1 MKIPAKK
8 APGNLN
14 AYLVCMVVEPSRQ
27 LKVSSRVASNMQT
40 QTRYVADL
48 VVINVFNRQ
57 TQTRYVA
64 DLMVINVYATFPESI
79 LLYVASRHRCT

>member
-27 LKVSSRVASNMQT
+27 LKVSSRVVSNM
-40 QTRYVADL
+40 
-48 VVINVFNRQ
+48 Q

-79 LLYVASRHRCT
+79 LLYVASRHRRT